1 MPKIAISVNH
11 NRQLHTL
18 ILTHAH
24 TEQSTLGFT
33 ERQQQLPQSKN
44 HSSEEKKTFK
54 CRTLEGN
61 HLRKEKK
68 YLNGSNNKC
77 QCKYIY
83 ETHKHTHTH
92 TRTHFIHQP
101 LWESYLPPS
110 PPTAETGNRK

>member
-44 HSSEEKKTFK
+44 HSSEEKKSFK

-61 HLRKEKK
+61 HLRKDRKK
-68 YLNGSNNKC
+68 IKVFEWKQQQMPTVASTFTKLIN
-77 QCKYIY
+77 
-83 ETHKHTHTH
+83 THTY
-92 TRTHFIHQP
+92 TLYTSAP
-101 LWESYLPPS
+101 LGKLPTTITTNS
-110 PPTAETGNRK
+110 